1 MELELINIIDNIGRT
16 KCFTDLNK
24 HPLFIV
30 TDAKTILF
38 LIKSQELG
46 PNPKLSRLVA
56 QLINYDVKFKLVY
69 QPPSD
74 NPEFLLA
81 DFISRSYD
89 PPDTDLKPVPMSS
102 LWRITKDHIIH
113 NLTPGLAYTYLDLV
127 NLVKSNPSWFSNFPS
142 PRPITCKSHLL
153 PLDLPFEDSSSPSLP
168 VDASC
173 PLNPLNPDSPP
184 EIIIRH
190 INFAYPELTLDKI
203 IPSQVPIL
211 FNTRS

>member
-1 MELELINIIDNIGRT
+1 MSLELELINIIDNIGRT

-38 LIKSQELG
+38 LIKSQEMG
-46 PNPKLSRLVA
+46 PNPKLSRLAARLV
-56 QLINYDVKFKLVY
+56 NYDVKFKLVY

-102 LWRITKDHIIH
+102 LALLKTILSITLLQAYRTHI
-113 NLTPGLAYTYLDLV
+113 
-127 NLVKSNPSWFSNFPS
+127 
-142 PRPITCKSHLL
+142 
-153 PLDLPFEDSSSPSLP
+153 
-168 VDASC
+168 
-173 PLNPLNPDSPP
+173 
-184 EIIIRH
+184 
-190 INFAYPELTLDKI
+190 
-203 IPSQVPIL
+203 
-211 FNTRS
+211 